1 MSPLPFN
8 MHVMEFLASHRTP
21 FLTHFFL
28 AVSAFGDFYT
38 VIITLIYVAWNKKLA
53 IRFAVLMSLTSSL
66 NILLKLII
74 RNPRPFVLEGTYL
87 QKWAVTPQAAKSLAT
102 QFSTPSGHA
111 MAASSFYSYLFA
123 VTRKWYFRAFA
134 IAAIV
139 LIGISRPYLGVHY
152 VEDVLL
158 GWASGLCCALL
169 AIRYSPAASEQW
181 SRLAYPSQ
189 IGIAVAFSLAMW
201 LLSIAVN
208 GGSAL
213 GQPSEIKIHGTAVI
227 VAGGMDTATAL
238 PTARALRD
246 AGNFVV
252 FIEGA
257 RNREMVLFE
266 DELRKAVS
274 ETHILTDDNSYGE
287 RGPVTNKLN
296 ELIANGRKIDYVL
309 AVGSIGMMR
318 AVAAITAPRGI
329 KTTVSLK
336 TIMMDGAGMCGGCRE
351 LLGNQSK
358 FACVD
363 GHEFDAAQVNFEVLM
378 QRNAMYRDKEC
389 QSLRD
394 FKEHEQEEL
403 AELRAE
409 IAAREKDLAELEI
422 AAPSMQ
428 EKHYV

>member
-1 MSPLPFN
+1 MFRIMEARDIGFRIRQFTIEAPRIAHKQRPGQFVIVRLHDQGERIPL
-8 MHVMEFLASHRTP
+8 S
-21 FLTHFFL
+21 
-28 AVSAFGDFYT
+28 
-38 VIITLIYVAWNKKLA
+38 IK
-53 IRFAVLMSLTSSL
+53 SS
-66 NILLKLII
+66 
-74 RNPRPFVLEGTYL
+74 
-87 QKWAVTPQAAKSLAT
+87 
-102 QFSTPSGHA
+102 
-111 MAASSFYSYLFA
+111 
-123 VTRKWYFRAFA
+123 
-134 IAAIV
+134 
-139 LIGISRPYLGVHY
+139 
-152 VEDVLL
+152 D
-158 GWASGLCCALL
+158 
-169 AIRYSPAASEQW
+169 PAAGTITIVVQSV
-181 SRLAYPSQ
+181 
-189 IGIAVAFSLAMW
+189 GKTTSLLNSLEAGD
-201 LLSIAVN
+201 SILDIM
-208 GGSAL
+208 GPL

-336 TIMMDGAGMCGGCRE
+336 TIMMDGAGMFGGCRV
-351 LLGNQSK
+351 LAGGDTK

-363 GHEFDAAQVNFEVLM
+363 GPEFDATLVNFDLLM
-378 QRNAMYRDKEC
+378 QRNARYRDKESM
-389 QSLRD
+389 SLEV
-394 FKEHEQEEL
+394 FAEHKEEQLVQCRAEL
-403 AELRAE
+403 AEHKR
-409 IAAREKDLAELEI
+409 AELESTY
-422 AAPSMQ
+422 AR
-428 EKHYV
+428 